1 MQPSPRI
8 VALLTLVIFAG
19 IMVIALS
26 ASYGLDYYT
35 SEILNWDAHKQRLV
49 MYSGAAVLWAGLLL
63 LWVRAAEKK
72 TPEELARDNPGSN
85 IIDMAGWTMLCLAL
99 TFSEGHQDWHII
111 REFYFGL
118 GFIAGLTIVYSYLY
132 KYKRTTGG
140 NRKRASLLGLFY
152 LALPILITWKYFS
165 GEQSLF

>member
-1 MQPSPRI
+1 MI
-8 VALLTLVIFAG
+8 LTLVIFAG
-19 IMVIALS
+19 ILVIALS

-132 KYKRTTGG
+132 KYQRTTGG

-152 LALPILITWKYFS
+152 LALPILIAWKYFS